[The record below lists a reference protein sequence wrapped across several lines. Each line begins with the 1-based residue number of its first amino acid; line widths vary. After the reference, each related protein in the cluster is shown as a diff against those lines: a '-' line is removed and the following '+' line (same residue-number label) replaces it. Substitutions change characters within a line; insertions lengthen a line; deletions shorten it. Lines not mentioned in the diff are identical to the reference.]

1 MSRPTTT
8 FAYFRGTPLHITI
21 LLLALLLVDAKAATL
36 DDAITERDK
45 GRSFTALAILEQ
57 LHQESPDSNRI
68 KLEIA
73 LLKFQLEQ
81 YDEAVLLLNEVLAE
95 PELPPKVRV
104 NTQLLLVKAQRM
116 QRHQEEAG
124 VSVSFSTTAGIS
136 RYSAFSQTLVDG
148 SASLHLTNSQKPIN
162 LAGYAVTPAWVN
174 QGMLQLVNKIGAEH
188 TRAELDLSTGL
199 GLSLMNYHLQ
209 PGLNYEVTDEGSEL
223 AATLN
228 GSWQARPRVRIGSHL
243 EKSLAAK
250 DGFTFLHYVQLWLH
264 NDRPFHLSLKYYGQS
279 RTEGIE
285 RQEKSPRFGSSF
297 AYRKDQE
304 WTLGGDWALDRQE
317 DTTTQEIYLRGAHPL
332 SHGFTL
338 TTELRHL
345 SYMNNSNGWYGRLGI
360 LWKI

>member
-8 FAYFRGTPLHITI
+8 SAYFRGTPLHITI
-21 LLLALLLVDAKAATL
+21 LLLALLLVDAQAAATL
-36 DDAITERDK
+36 DSALSERDK
-45 GRSFTALAILEQ
+45 GRSFAALAILEQ
-57 LHQESPDSNRI
+57 LRQESPDSNRI

-73 LLKFQLEQ
+73 LLKFQLER

-116 QRHQEEAG
+116 QRHQKKAD
-124 VSVSFSTTAGIS
+124 VSFSMTAGIS
-136 RYSAFSQTLVDG
+136 RYSAYNQTLVDG
-148 SASLHLTNSQKPIN
+148 STSLRLTNSRKPIN
-162 LAGYAVTPAWVN
+162 LSGYAVSPTWVN
-174 QGMLQLVNKIGAEH
+174 QGMLQLVNEIGTEQ
-188 TRAELDLSTGL
+188 TRTELDLSTGL
-199 GLSLMNYHLQ
+199 DLSLMNYRLQ
-209 PGLNYEVTDEGSEL
+209 PGFNYEVSDEGDEL

-228 GSWQARPRVRIGSHL
+228 GSWQARPGVRIGSHL
-243 EKSLAAK
+243 EKSLAAE
-250 DGFTFLHYVQLWLH
+250 DGFTFFHYLQLRLH

-285 RQEKSPRFGSSF
+285 RQVKSPRFGSSF

-304 WTLGGDWALDRQE
+304 WTLGGDWAIDRQE
-317 DTTTQEIYLRGAHPL
+317 DTTTQEIFLRGAHPL

-345 SYMNNSNGWYGRLGI
+345 SYMNDSNGWYGRLGI